1 MILRSPRVPAGLLST
16 TSLGKCLV
24 KSYAHLLIGI
34 FGFLLLDC
42 MSSLYILDIT
52 PYQKTYNI
60 SSLTGCFFFFLVYF
74 ILILSLQN
82 KLLNKVAESLFFTLA
97 SLIFKVCF

>member
-1 MILRSPRVPAGLLST
+1 MILRSPHVPAGLLST

-52 PYQKTYNI
+52 PYQKIYNI
-60 SSLTGCFFFFLVYF
+60 SSLTGCFFFFGLLYF
-74 ILILSLQN
+74 TSISSEQVT
-82 KLLNKVAESLFFTLA
+82 K
-97 SLIFKVCF
+97 